1 VSRRQPFVWR
11 LWLPLLLLAGTP
23 SAAQQILV
31 DRGLRAAELWCFPLE
46 SDPRTYVY
54 LPASARLATDAAG
67 RPEFSF
73 VRYVVPAGSAG
84 ADAAAD
90 GSARATITQAAG
102 GGILHFLVLLET
114 PPTMVESAQASLR
127 KTLKDD
133 EIVLRGPIVFA
144 DGRYALVSSILK
156 PSGTGT
162 EKALVAGGRAP
173 VLEGNRLAL
182 SFELDAVHASLLLES
197 FRMAT
202 PDVSLV
208 FDMSFGG
215 LTEAY
220 DAELTIDWSEVRK
233 SEGFSA
239 GGTIYFVSAD
249 VEAKFDE
256 LFRNNA
262 IRLRSSGTDS
272 TMEALLETVYNKLLE
287 LLFKP
292 VEAERIPEDQRAG
305 LTQALSALTDSRGG
319 PLSSRKTTGFGLYGG
334 YQVKEMRS
342 SGMSRLDF
350 NHRATVE
357 RHAFITL
364 NVGDVHRRFGA
375 DPAFFRDVN
384 LEDPTFLQREVQVG
398 IDGALLR
405 DFEGYINSVTVTMRK
420 LHAGGKQ
427 TVREIVLDR
436 ETYKK
441 SGSDLRLAYGWDGDS
456 DRMQW
461 LSYDY
466 RMAWSFKG
474 GGAHESPW
482 TTSQTPMIEL
492 FSPFERRTVAVV
504 GNLRTLAASGVRAV
518 VVQIEYPFFDGRRRR
533 QVVIKTDEPESEH
546 EVEITLPLNE
556 FGYDYTITWQ
566 LEGNRRLTSRGKD
579 SSGLV
584 FIDELPQQGA
594 SPGGGGS
601 PSAAAG
607 VGAAPTE
614 EEG

>member
-1 VSRRQPFVWR
+1 MRRSPVVA
-11 LWLPLLLLAGTP
+11 LLLLLMAGP
-23 SAAQQILV
+23 ASAQQILV
-31 DRGLRAAELWCFPLE
+31 DRGIRAADLWCFPLE
-46 SDPRTYVY
+46 TDPRTYVY
-54 LPASARLATDAAG
+54 IPAAARLATDDSG

-73 VRYVVPAGSAG
+73 VRYVIAAGSE
-84 ADAAAD
+84 AA
-90 GSARATITQAAG
+90 SAATITQAAG

-114 PPTMVESAQASLR
+114 PPAMVEAAQASLR
-127 KTLKDD
+127 KTLKND
-133 EIVLRGPIVFA
+133 EVTLRGPIVFA

-156 PSGTGT
+156 PSGSGT

-182 SFELDAVHASLLLES
+182 SFELDAQHASLLLES
-197 FRMAT
+197 FKMAT

-262 IRLRSSGTDS
+262 IKLRSSGTDS
-272 TMEALLETVYNKLLE
+272 AMEALLETVYNKLLE

-292 VEAERIPEDQRAG
+292 VEAERIPADQRGG
-305 LTQALSALTDSRGG
+305 LTQALSALTDTRSG
-319 PLSSRKTTGFGLYGG
+319 PLSSRKTTGFGIYGG

-357 RHAFITL
+357 RHAFIAL
-364 NVGDVHRRFGA
+364 NVGDVHRRYGG
-375 DPAFFRDVN
+375 DPSYFRAVN
-384 LEDPTFLQREVQVG
+384 LEDPTFLQREVHVG
-398 IDGALLR
+398 VDGALLR
-405 DFEGYINSVTVTMRK
+405 DFEGYINSVTVTLRK
-420 LHAGGKQ
+420 LHGGGNQ
-427 TVREIVLDR
+427 TVRELVLDR
-436 ETYKK
+436 DSYKK
-441 SGSDLRLAYGWDGDS
+441 NGNDLRMVYGWDGDS
-456 DRMQW
+456 DRMAW

-466 RMAWSFKG
+466 RMSWSFKG
-474 GGAHESPW
+474 GGTHESAW
-482 TTSQTPMIEL
+482 KTSETPMIEL
-492 FSPFERRTVAVV
+492 FSPFERRTVSIV
-504 GNLRTLAASGVRAV
+504 GNLQALAASGVRAV

-533 QVVIKTDEPESEH
+533 QVVVKTNEPETEH

-556 FGYDYTITWQ
+556 FSYDYSISWQ
-566 LEGNRRLTSRGKD
+566 LEGNRRLTTHGKD

-584 FIDELPQQGA
+584 FIDELPQQG
-594 SPGGGGS
+594 SMPSGGG
-601 PSAAAG
+601 
-607 VGAAPTE
+607 VAPDALTGFQTE
-614 EEG
+614 TNEEADT